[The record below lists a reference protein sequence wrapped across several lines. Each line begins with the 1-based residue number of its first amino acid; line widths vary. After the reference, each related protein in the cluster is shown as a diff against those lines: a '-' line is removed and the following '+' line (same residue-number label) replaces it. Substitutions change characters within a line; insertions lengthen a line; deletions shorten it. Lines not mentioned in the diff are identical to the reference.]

1 MKTFRTVIVTMMITL
16 GVVLVLVGK
25 FLLGEGI
32 VTIQQKSTN
41 HEKVVMVDG
50 QVTEQTNWDELLGYT
65 VSIDVVDSAY
75 FGK

>member
-1 MKTFRTVIVTMMITL
+1 MKTFKTIIVTAMITL
-16 GVVLVLVGK
+16 GVAMVFVGR

-32 VTIQQKSTN
+32 VTIQEKSTN
-41 HEKVVMVDG
+41 HEKVVTIDG
-50 QVTEQTNWDELLGYT
+50 QVTEETRWSELLGYT

>member
-16 GVVLVLVGK
+16 GVGLVLVGK

-32 VTIQQKSTN
+32 VTIQKESTN

-50 QVTEQTNWDELLGYT
+50 QVTEQTKWDELLGYT

>member
-1 MKTFRTVIVTMMITL
+1 MKTFKTVIVTMMITL
-16 GVVLVLVGK
+16 GVGLVLVGK

-32 VTIQQKSTN
+32 VTIQKESTN

-50 QVTEQTNWDELLGYT
+50 QVTEQTKWDELLGYT

>member
-1 MKTFRTVIVTMMITL
+1 MKTFKTVIVTMMITL
-16 GVVLVLVGK
+16 GVALVFVGK

-32 VTIQQKSTN
+32 VTIQKESTN

-50 QVTEQTNWDELLGYT
+50 QVTEQTRWDELLGYT